1 MTTDERFML
10 RAMELAQLGIGMVSP
25 NPRVGCV
32 IVTDGRII
40 GEGWHQKY
48 GEAHA
53 EVNAV
58 RSVADHSLLKDSTVY
73 VNLEPCSHFGKTPP
87 CADLLIQHQV
97 KKVVISNLDVNPL
110 VAGKGI
116 EKLRTAGIEVLTGI
130 LERQGEELN
139 QRFFTFIK
147 KQRPYIILKWAQTAD
162 GFIARSN
169 FDSKWISNQYSRQL
183 VHKWRSEEDAVLV
196 GTSTAA
202 HDNPY
207 LTVRDWSGRN
217 PKRIAIDRF
226 LRLPETLHLF
236 DESVDTICYN
246 LVREQ
251 EKNRLVYTKLNEN
264 DFIKALVN
272 DLFVRK
278 IQSVIVEGGA
288 QTLQLFLD
296 GGWWDEARVVIS
308 RQTFTTGVKA
318 PMMKAKTVKKELIFG
333 DELFFYKPISVI
345 LRQSIFC
352 VCKGLSFFSCC
363 S

>member
-1 MTTDERFML
+1 ML
-10 RAMELAQLGIGMVSP
+10 RAFELAQLGIGTVSP

-32 IVTDGRII
+32 IVADSRII

-53 EVNAV
+53 EVNAI
-58 RSVADHSLLKDSTVY
+58 RSVSDQNLLKGSTVY

-87 CADLLIQHQV
+87 CADLLVQHQV
-97 KKVVISNLDVNPL
+97 KRVVISNLDLNPL

-116 EKLRTAGIEVLTGI
+116 EKLRRAGIEVLTGM
-130 LERQGEELN
+130 LEQQGEDLN

-162 GFIARSN
+162 GFLARSN
-169 FDSKWISNQYSRQL
+169 YDSRWISNQYSRQL

-202 HDNPY
+202 HDNPS

-217 PKRIAIDRF
+217 PKRIVIDRF
-226 LRLPETLHLF
+226 LRLPETIHLF
-236 DESVDTICYN
+236 DQSVDTICYN
-246 LVREQ
+246 LIKQ
-251 EKNRLVYTKLNEN
+251 EEKSLLVFVKLSEK
-264 DFIKALVN
+264 DFIKDLVN
-272 DLFVRK
+272 DLFARD

-296 GGWWDEARVVIS
+296 GGWWDEARVFTS
-308 RQTFTTGVKA
+308 RQTFTEGAKA
-318 PMMKAKTVKKELIFG
+318 PTMEARIDKSEFVFDDQLLI
-333 DELFFYKPISVI
+333 YKPN
-345 LRQSIFC
+345 
-352 VCKGLSFFSCC
+352 
-363 S
+363 